1 MTKTNIQSIYGR
13 HIDLNYHF
21 FLVFCRCA
29 FSPWAPQHSREI
41 LPHGQNQLA
50 AQYGRQQQS
59 HNVLLRQRLVSHST
73 KCYICHWTK
82 SWDYCLFVVL
92 RIISVKKLR
101 PDSFKMVLAIC
112 WKIINIF
119 ILLLCW
125 LNCGMSL
132 FMMQFKFYME
142 KENTSKWKL
151 PAKTEFKD
159 SI

>member
-1 MTKTNIQSIYGR
+1 MTI
-13 HIDLNYHF
+13 F

-29 FSPWAPQHSREI
+29 FSPWAPQYSREI

-73 KCYICHWTK
+73 NCYICRWTK

-92 RIISVKKLR
+92 RNNASVQKLH
-101 PDSFKMVLAIC
+101 PDSFNMVLAML
-112 WKIINIF
+112 KIIDIF
-119 ILLLCW
+119 ILLFCW

-132 FMMQFKFYME
+132 FMMQFKFCME

>member
-1 MTKTNIQSIYGR
+1 MYKYFLLYSNLSLNTNIWQKTNIQSIYGR

-50 AQYGRQQQS
+50 AQYGWQQQS
-59 HNVLLRQRLVSHST
+59 HNVLLSQRLVSHST

-92 RIISVKKLR
+92 RNNASVQKLR
-101 PDSFKMVLAIC
+101 PDSFKMVLAML
-112 WKIINIF
+112 KN
-119 ILLLCW
+119 
-125 LNCGMSL
+125 N
-132 FMMQFKFYME
+132 
-142 KENTSKWKL
+142 
-151 PAKTEFKD
+151 
-159 SI
+159 